1 MTKSPFLRSL
11 AVVILSSFFAI
22 DTAQAAPTKN
32 TSMPATEQAVAKKL
46 YQTHCQSC
54 HGVNRLGAMGPALLP
69 ENLARFRK
77 DKAINVINNGRSA
90 TQMPAFNSALT
101 KTLSKDEV
109 ESLASYI
116 YTPSKA
122 SLSWTVADINASKI
136 QHFDQSKLPN
146 EAQFDADLMNLF
158 IVVELGD
165 HSATLLDGDT
175 FERLDRF
182 KTRFALHG
190 GPKYSP
196 DGRFVFFASRDG
208 WISKYDIYNR
218 KTVVEVRAAINTRN
232 IAISNDGQYLI
243 VGNYLPNNV
252 VILNTRDLSP
262 LKVIATKDSDGVSS
276 RVSAVYN
283 APPRHSFIVALKDVK
298 EVWEIPYLAIPNKKK
313 GGVEAYKGLA
323 HASPMKSQSKAQAEG
338 WKLDLNKKSGQFP
351 IRRIKTDD
359 YLNDFF
365 FDPDYINLIGTA
377 RNSHNGQVINLDT
390 KKKVASIAL
399 TGMPHLGSGITWNY
413 QGKQVFASPN
423 IKEGKITVIDM
434 ETWQVIKEIKTEGPG
449 FFMRSHTNSPYAWT
463 DVFFGPNNDKV
474 HVIDKSTLE
483 IVKTLSPSPG
493 KNAAHVEFTKD
504 GKYVL
509 LSVWDMDGE
518 LIVYDAETLEIVK
531 RMPMKKPSGKYNV
544 FNKISY
550 EKGTSH

>member
-1 MTKSPFLRSL
+1 MKFSFAINTAIGL
-11 AVVILSSFFAI
+11 ILSLGAFHSAN
-22 DTAQAAPTKN
+22 AQASKEDN
-32 TSMPATEQAVAKKL
+32 SQAEKL
-46 YQTHCQSC
+46 YQQHCQSC
-54 HGVNRLGAMGPALLP
+54 HGVDRLGAMGPALLP

-77 DKAINVINNGRSA
+77 NKAIKVINKGRAA
-90 TQMPAFNSALT
+90 TQMPAFN
-101 KTLSKDEV
+101 KTLSKAEI
-109 ESLASYI
+109 EALASYI

-122 SLSWTVADINASKI
+122 SLSWTIADINKSKVE
-136 QHFDQSKLPN
+136 HFDQSKLPN

-165 HSATLLDGDT
+165 HSATLLNGDT

-218 KTVVEVRAAINTRN
+218 KTVTEVRAAINTRN
-232 IAISNDGQYLI
+232 IAISSDGNYLI

-252 VILNTRDLSP
+252 VILNTNDLSP
-262 LKVIATKDSDGVSS
+262 IKVIDAKDSDGVSS

-298 EVWEIPYLAIPNKKK
+298 EVWEIPYSDK
-313 GGVEAYKGLA
+313 GGVEVYKGWA
-323 HASPMKSQSKAQAEG
+323 HDYKNEAKAEG
-338 WKLDLNKKSGQFP
+338 WKLEHQFP
-351 IRRIKTDD
+351 VRRIKTDD
-359 YLNDFF
+359 VLNDFF
-365 FDPDYINLIGTA
+365 FDPEYINLIGTA

-399 TGMPHLGSGITWNY
+399 TGMPHLGSGITWDY
-413 QGKQVFASPN
+413 QDKEVFASPN

-434 ETWQVIKEIKTEGPG
+434 ESWQVIKEIQTEGPG
-449 FFMRSHTNSPYAWT
+449 FFMRSHSNSPYAWT
-463 DVFFGPNNDKV
+463 DVFFGPNSDKV
-474 HVIDKSTLE
+474 HVINKSTLE
-483 IVKTLSPSPG
+483 IVKTLAPSPG

-518 LIVYDAETLEIVK
+518 LIVYDANTLEIVK

-544 FNKISY
+544 YNKINY

>member
-1 MTKSPFLRSL
+1 MLL
-11 AVVILSSFFAI
+11 ATLVLATTSTS
-22 DTAQAAPTKN
+22 TQAASGSKKKVTM
-32 TSMPATEQAVAKKL
+32 TATNEAAAKKL
-46 YQTHCQSC
+46 YQVHCQSC
-54 HGVNRLGAMGPALLP
+54 HGIDRLGAMGPALLP

-77 DKAINVINNGRSA
+77 NKAIKVINKGRAA
-90 TQMPAFNSALT
+90 TQMPAFSQTLT
-101 KTLSKDEV
+101 QGEIAK
-109 ESLASYI
+109 LASYI

-122 SLSWTVADINASKI
+122 SLSWTKADITASKV

-146 EAQFDADLMNLF
+146 TAQFDADLMNLF

-165 HSATLLDGDT
+165 HSATLLNGDT

-218 KTVVEVRAAINTRN
+218 KTVSEVRAAINTRN
-232 IAISNDGQYLI
+232 IAMSSDGKYLM

-252 VILNTRDLSP
+252 VILDTKDLSP
-262 LKVIATKDSDGVSS
+262 LKVIAATDKDGNSS

-283 APPRHSFIVALKDVK
+283 APPRYSFIVALKDVK
-298 EVWEIPYLAIPNKKK
+298 EVWEIPYSDE
-313 GGVEAYKGLA
+313 GGVEVFKGWA
-323 HASPMKSQSKAQAEG
+323 HDYSVEAKAEDWKVDLSKEG
-338 WKLDLNKKSGQFP
+338 HQFP

-365 FDPDYINLIGTA
+365 FDPEYINLIGTA

-390 KKKVASIAL
+390 KKKIASIGL
-399 TGMPHLGSGITWNY
+399 TGMPHLGSGITWDY
-413 QGKQVFASPN
+413 QGKEVFASPN

-434 ETWQVIKEIKTEGPG
+434 ENWNIIKEIKTQGPG
-449 FFMRSHTNSPYAWT
+449 FFMRSHEKSKYAWT

-474 HVIDKSTLE
+474 HVIDKSTLK
-483 IVKTLSPSPG
+483 IVKTLAPAPG

-504 GKYVL
+504 GKFVL
-509 LSVWDMDGE
+509 LSVWDIDGE
-518 LIVYDAETLEIVK
+518 LIVYDAQTLEIVK

-544 FNKISY
+544 YNKINY

>member
-1 MTKSPFLRSL
+1 MKKSFALSTALTLSL
-11 AVVILSSFFAI
+11 SVALSLVASGNIAY
-22 DTAQAAPTKN
+22 AASPTKKI
-32 TSMPATEQAVAKKL
+32 TMSVAEKAVAKKL
-46 YQTHCQSC
+46 YQDNCQSC
-54 HGVNRLGAMGPALLP
+54 HGVDRLGAMGPALLP

-77 DKAINVINNGRSA
+77 NKAIKVISAGRAA
-90 TQMPAFNSALT
+90 TQMPSFSE
-101 KTLSKDEV
+101 TLSKAEID
-109 ESLASYI
+109 SLANYI

-122 SLSWTVADINASKI
+122 SLSWTIADINASKV

-165 HSATLLDGDT
+165 HSATLLNGDT

-218 KTVVEVRAAINTRN
+218 KTVSEVRAAINTRN
-232 IAISNDGQYLI
+232 IAISNDGKHLI

-252 VILNTRDLSP
+252 VILDTSDLSP
-262 LKVIATKDSDGVSS
+262 RKVIDAVDSNGNSS

-283 APPRHSFIVALKDVK
+283 APPRFSFIVALKDVK
-298 EVWEIPYLAIPNKKK
+298 EVWEIPYSDE
-313 GGVEAYKGLA
+313 GGVEVYKGWA
-323 HASPMKSQSKAQAEG
+323 HDYKVEAKAEG
-338 WKLDLNKKSGQFP
+338 WKIEDQFP

-390 KKKVASIAL
+390 KKKVASIGL
-399 TGMPHLGSGITWNY
+399 TGMPHLGSGITWDY
-413 QGKQVFASPN
+413 QGKEVFASPN

-434 ETWQVIKEIKTEGPG
+434 ENWDIIKEIKTEGPG
-449 FFMRSHTNSPYAWT
+449 FFMRSHEKSRYAWT

-474 HVIDKSTLE
+474 HVIDKSTLK
-483 IVKTLSPSPG
+483 IVKTLAPAPG

-504 GKYVL
+504 GKFVL

-544 FNKISY
+544 YNKINY

>member
-1 MTKSPFLRSL
+1 MKNS
-11 AVVILSSFFAI
+11 FAI
-22 DTAQAAPTKN
+22 STALSIILALAATCNIAQAASPTKK
-32 TSMPATEQAVAKKL
+32 TTMSVAEKAAAKKL
-46 YQTHCQSC
+46 YQDNCQSC
-54 HGVNRLGAMGPALLP
+54 HGLDRLGAMGPALLP

-77 DKAINVINNGRSA
+77 NKAVKVITSGRVA
-90 TQMPAFNSALT
+90 TQMPSFS
-101 KTLSKDEV
+101 KTLSKAEIT
-109 ESLASYI
+109 SLADYI

-122 SLSWTVADINASKI
+122 SLTWTVADINASKV

-165 HSATLLDGDT
+165 HSATLLNGDT

-218 KTVVEVRAAINTRN
+218 KTVSEVRAAINTRN
-232 IAISNDGQYLI
+232 IAISNDGKYLI

-252 VILNTRDLSP
+252 VILNTSDLSP
-262 LKVIATKDSDGVSS
+262 LKVIATKDKDGNSS

-283 APPRHSFIVALKDVK
+283 APPRFSFIVALKDVK
-298 EVWEIPYLAIPNKKK
+298 EVWEIPYSDE
-313 GGVEAYKGLA
+313 GGVEVFKGWAHDYKVEA
-323 HASPMKSQSKAQAEG
+323 KAEG
-338 WKLDLNKKSGQFP
+338 WKIEDQFP
-351 IRRIKTDD
+351 VRRIKTDD

-390 KKKVASIAL
+390 KKKVASIGL
-399 TGMPHLGSGITWNY
+399 TGMPHLGSGITWDY
-413 QGKQVFASPN
+413 QGKEVFASPN

-434 ETWQVIKEIKTEGPG
+434 ENWDIIKEIKTEGPG
-449 FFMRSHTNSPYAWT
+449 FFMRSHEKSRYAWT

-474 HVIDKSTLE
+474 HVIDKSTLK
-483 IVKTLSPSPG
+483 IVKTLAPAPG

-504 GKYVL
+504 GKFVL

-518 LIVYDAETLEIVK
+518 LIVYDAESLEIVK

-544 FNKISY
+544 YNKINY

>member
-1 MTKSPFLRSL
+1 MKNSL
-11 AVVILSSFFAI
+11 ATSTALSITLALSFALPLA
-22 DTAQAAPTKN
+22 TTANVAQAAATKK
-32 TSMPATEQAVAKKL
+32 TTMTATDKAAAEKL
-46 YQTHCQSC
+46 YQQHCQSC
-54 HGVNRLGAMGPALLP
+54 HGVERIGAMGPALLP

-77 DKAINVINNGRSA
+77 NKAIKVISQGRAA
-90 TQMPAFNSALT
+90 TQMPAFNSATT
-101 KTLSKDEV
+101 KTLTKAEV
-109 ESLASYI
+109 ASLADYI

-122 SLSWTVADINASKI
+122 SFSWTVADINASKV

-165 HSATLLDGDT
+165 HSATLLNGDT

-218 KTVVEVRAAINTRN
+218 KTISEVRAAINTRN
-232 IAISNDGQYLI
+232 IAISNDGQFLI

-252 VILNTRDLSP
+252 VILHTSDLSP
-262 LKVIATKDSDGVSS
+262 LKVIDAKDSKGVSS

-298 EVWEIPYLAIPNKKK
+298 EVWEIPYSDK
-313 GGVEAYKGLA
+313 GGVEVFKGWAHDYKNEA
-323 HASPMKSQSKAQAEG
+323 KAEG
-338 WKLDLNKKSGQFP
+338 WKVEDPFP
-351 IRRIKTDD
+351 VRRIKTDD

-365 FDPDYINLIGTA
+365 FDPEYINLIGTA

-390 KKKVASIAL
+390 KKKVASIGL
-399 TGMPHLGSGITWNY
+399 TGMPHLGSGITWQY
-413 QGKQVFASPN
+413 QGKEVFASPN

-434 ETWQVIKEIKTEGPG
+434 ENWNIIKEIKTEGPG
-449 FFMRSHTNSPYAWT
+449 FFMRSHSKSRYAWT

-474 HVIDKSTLE
+474 HVIDKSTLK
-483 IVKTLSPSPG
+483 IVKTLAPSPG

-504 GKYVL
+504 GKFVL

>member
-1 MTKSPFLRSL
+1 MKISFAFNTVLTLSL
-11 AVVILSSFFAI
+11 SVALSLVANCNI
-22 DTAQAAPTKN
+22 AHAASPTKKI
-32 TSMPATEQAVAKKL
+32 TMSVTEEAAAKKL
-46 YQTHCQSC
+46 YQKHCQSC
-54 HGVNRLGAMGPALLP
+54 HGEDRLGAMGPALLP

-77 DKAINVINNGRSA
+77 NKAIKVITKGRAA
-90 TQMPAFNSALT
+90 TQMPSFS
-101 KTLSKDEV
+101 KTLSKAEIA
-109 ESLASYI
+109 SLANYI

-122 SLSWTVADINASKI
+122 SLTWTVADINASKV
-136 QHFDQSKLPN
+136 QHFEQSKLPN

-165 HSATLLDGDT
+165 HSATLLNGDT
-175 FERLDRF
+175 FEPLDRF

-196 DGRFVFFASRDG
+196 DGRFVYFASRDG

-218 KTVVEVRAAINTRN
+218 KTVTEVRAAINTRN
-232 IAISNDGQYLI
+232 IAISNDGNYLI

-252 VILNTRDLSP
+252 VILKTEDLSP
-262 LKVIATKDSDGVSS
+262 LKVIDAIDSEGVSS

-298 EVWEIPYLAIPNKKK
+298 EVWEIPYSDK
-313 GGVEAYKGLA
+313 GGVEVYKGWA
-323 HASPMKSQSKAQAEG
+323 HDYRNEAKAEG
-338 WKLDLNKKSGQFP
+338 WKVTTPFP
-351 IRRIKTDD
+351 VRRIKTDD

-365 FDPDYINLIGTA
+365 FDPEYINLIGTA

-390 KKKVASIAL
+390 KKKVASIGL
-399 TGMPHLGSGITWNY
+399 TGMPHLGSGITWHY
-413 QGKQVFASPN
+413 QGKEVFASPN

-434 ETWQVIKEIKTEGPG
+434 ENWDIIKEIKTEGPG
-449 FFMRSHTNSPYAWT
+449 FFMRSHEKSRYAWT

-474 HVIDKSTLE
+474 HVIDKSTLK
-483 IVKTLSPSPG
+483 IVKTLAPAPG

-504 GKYVL
+504 GKFLL
-509 LSVWDMDGE
+509 LSVWDIDGE

-544 FNKISY
+544 YNKINY

>member
-1 MTKSPFLRSL
+1 MKNSL
-11 AVVILSSFFAI
+11 SFISILITSFVF
-22 DTAQAAPTKN
+22 TA
-32 TSMPATEQAVAKKL
+32 TSMPSQAASSSKPKVTMSAEDKAAAKKL

-54 HGVNRLGAMGPALLP
+54 HGVERLGAMGPALLP

-77 DKAINVINNGRSA
+77 NKAIKVINKGRAA
-90 TQMPAFNSALT
+90 TQMPAFSQTLT
-101 KTLSKDEV
+101 KDEID
-109 ESLASYI
+109 SLASYI

-122 SLSWTVADINASKI
+122 SLTWTKADISASKVH
-136 QHFDQSKLPN
+136 HFDQSKLPN

-165 HSATLLDGDT
+165 HSATLLNGDT

-218 KTVVEVRAAINTRN
+218 KTVSEVRAAINTRN
-232 IAISNDGQYLI
+232 IAISNDGKYLI

-252 VILNTRDLSP
+252 VILNTSDLSP
-262 LKVIATKDSDGVSS
+262 LKVIEAKDKDGVSS

-283 APPRHSFIVALKDVK
+283 APPRFSFIVALKDVK
-298 EVWEIPYLAIPNKKK
+298 EVWEIPYSDE
-313 GGVEAYKGLA
+313 GGVEVFKGWAHDYKNEA
-323 HASPMKSQSKAQAEG
+323 KAEG
-338 WKLDLNKKSGQFP
+338 WKVNDQFP
-351 IRRIKTDD
+351 VRRIKTDD

-365 FDPDYINLIGTA
+365 FDPEYINLIGTA

-390 KKKVASIAL
+390 KKKVASIGL
-399 TGMPHLGSGITWNY
+399 TGMPHLGSGITWDY
-413 QGKQVFASPN
+413 QGKEVFASPN

-434 ETWQVIKEIKTEGPG
+434 ENWDIIKEIKTEGPG
-449 FFMRSHTNSPYAWT
+449 FFMRSHEKSRYAWT

-474 HVIDKSTLE
+474 HVIDKSTLK
-483 IVKTLSPSPG
+483 IVKTLAPSPG

-504 GKYVL
+504 GKFVL

-518 LIVYDAETLEIVK
+518 LIIYDAQTLEIVK

-544 FNKISY
+544 YNKISY

>member
-1 MTKSPFLRSL
+1 MKKNVIISTTLTLYLTITLSL
-11 AVVILSSFFAI
+11 AVSDNIAHAVS
-22 DTAQAAPTKN
+22 TTKV
-32 TSMPATEQAVAKKL
+32 TSMSVAEKSAAKKL
-46 YQTHCQSC
+46 YQTNCQNC
-54 HGVNRLGAMGPALLP
+54 HGKDRIGAMGPALLP

-77 DKAINVINNGRSA
+77 SKAIKVINNGRAA
-90 TQMPAFNSALT
+90 TQMPSFSNI
-101 KTLSKDEV
+101 LSKAEV
-109 ESLASYI
+109 TSLVDYI
-116 YTPSKA
+116 YTQSTA
-122 SLSWTVADINASKI
+122 SLTWTSVDINASKV

-165 HSATLLDGDT
+165 HSATLLNGDT

-218 KTVVEVRAAINTRN
+218 KTVSEVRAAINTRN

-252 VILNTRDLSP
+252 VILNTHDLSP
-262 LKVIATKDSDGVSS
+262 LKVIDTVDSNGVSS

-298 EVWEIPYLAIPNKKK
+298 EVWEIPYSNK
-313 GGVEAYKGLA
+313 GGVEVFKGWA
-323 HASPMKSQSKAQAEG
+323 HDYRNEAKAEG
-338 WKLDLNKKSGQFP
+338 WKITTQFP
-351 IRRIKTDD
+351 VRRIETDD

-365 FDPDYINLIGTA
+365 FDPQYINLIGTA

-390 KKKVASIAL
+390 KRKIASIGL
-399 TGMPHLGSGITWNY
+399 TGMPHLGSGITWDY
-413 QGKQVFASPN
+413 QGKEVFASPN

-434 ETWQVIKEIKTEGPG
+434 ENWNIIKEIKTEGPG
-449 FFMRSHTNSPYAWT
+449 FFMRSHEKSRYAWT

-474 HVIDKSTLE
+474 HVIDKSTLK
-483 IVKTLSPSPG
+483 IVKTLAPAPG

-504 GKYVL
+504 GKFVL

-518 LIVYDAETLEIVK
+518 LIIYDAQTLEIVN

-544 FNKISY
+544 YNKINY

>member
-1 MTKSPFLRSL
+1 MKTSLFTRSVL
-11 AVVILSSFFAI
+11 TLVLSFAALTSYAYTADNSADKASKKTEAVVDHSKA
-22 DTAQAAPTKN
+22 
-32 TSMPATEQAVAKKL
+32 EKL
-46 YQTHCQSC
+46 YEVHCQSC
-54 HGVNRLGAMGPALLP
+54 HGVDRLGAMGPALLP
-69 ENLARFRK
+69 ENLARFRQK
-77 DKAINVINNGRSA
+77 KAIKVINKGRAA
-90 TQMPAFNSALT
+90 TQMPAFSQL
-101 KTLSKDEV
+101 LSKEEV
-109 ESLASYI
+109 ASLVDYI
-116 YTPSKA
+116 YTPSKT
-122 SLSWTVADINASKI
+122 SLKWSMADINASKI

-146 EAQFDADLMNLF
+146 TAQFEADLMNLF

-165 HSATLLDGDT
+165 HSATLLNGDT

-196 DGRFVFFASRDG
+196 DGRFVYFASRDG

-218 KTVVEVRAAINTRN
+218 KTVSEVRAAINTRN
-232 IAISNDGQYLI
+232 IAISSDGKYLI
-243 VGNYLPNNV
+243 VGNYLPQNV
-252 VILNTRDLSP
+252 VILSADDLSP
-262 LKVIATKDSDGVSS
+262 IKVIDAVDSKGNSS

-283 APPRHSFIVALKDVK
+283 APPRYSFIVALKDVK
-298 EVWEIPYLAIPNKKK
+298 EVWEIPYSDK
-313 GGVEAYKGLA
+313 GGVEVYKGWA
-323 HASPMKSQSKAQAEG
+323 HDYKNEAKAEG
-338 WKLDLNKKSGQFP
+338 WKVNDQFP
-351 IRRIKTDD
+351 IRRIETDD

-365 FDPDYINLIGTA
+365 FDPEYINLIGTA
-377 RNSHNGQVINLDT
+377 RNNHNGQVINLDT

-399 TGMPHLGSGITWNY
+399 TGMPHLGSGITWHY
-413 QGKQVFASPN
+413 KDKEVFASPN

-434 ETWQVIKEIKTEGPG
+434 ENWNVIEEIKTEGPG
-449 FFMRSHTNSPYAWT
+449 FFMRSHSNSPYAWT

-474 HVIDKSTLE
+474 HVIDKSTLK
-483 IVKTLSPSPG
+483 IVKTLAPSPG

-518 LIVYDAETLEIVK
+518 LIVYDANTLEIVT

-544 FNKISY
+544 YNKINY

>member
-1 MTKSPFLRSL
+1 MKNSL
-11 AVVILSSFFAI
+11 AISTALALTLFLAATCTSS
-22 DTAQAAPTKN
+22 QAAPVKKVVM
-32 TSMPATEQAVAKKL
+32 SQHEKVAAKSL
-46 YQTHCQSC
+46 YQAHCQSC
-54 HGVNRLGAMGPALLP
+54 HGTERLGAMGPALLP

-77 DKAINVINNGRSA
+77 NKAIKVINNGRAA
-90 TQMPAFNSALT
+90 TQMPAFKNTLT
-101 KTLSKDEV
+101 KAEIT
-109 ESLASYI
+109 SLASYI

-122 SLSWTVADINASKI
+122 SLSWTIADINASKV
-136 QHFDQSKLPN
+136 QHFEQSKLPN
-146 EAQFDADLMNLF
+146 KAQFDADLMNLF

-165 HSATLLDGDT
+165 HSATLLNGDT

-218 KTVVEVRAAINTRN
+218 KTVNEVRAAINTRN
-232 IAISNDGQYLI
+232 IAISNDGKYLI

-252 VILNTRDLSP
+252 VVLDTTDLSP
-262 LKVIATKDSDGVSS
+262 LKVIDAKDSNGNSS

-283 APPRHSFIVALKDVK
+283 APPRYSFIVALKDVK
-298 EVWEIPYLAIPNKKK
+298 EVWEIPYSDK
-313 GGVEAYKGLA
+313 GGVDVFKGWA
-323 HASPMKSQSKAQAEG
+323 HDYRKDSGEGKVENWKSEE
-338 WKLDLNKKSGQFP
+338 QFP

-390 KKKVASIAL
+390 KKKVASIGL
-399 TGMPHLGSGITWNY
+399 TGMPHLGSGITWTY
-413 QGKQVFASPN
+413 QEKEVFASPN

-434 ETWQVIKEIKTEGPG
+434 ENWNIIKEIKTEGPG
-449 FFMRSHTNSPYAWT
+449 FFMRSHSNSPYAWT

-483 IVKTLSPSPG
+483 IVKTLAPAPG

-509 LSVWDMDGE
+509 LSVWDTDGE
-518 LIVYDAETLEIVK
+518 LIVYDANTLEIVK

-544 FNKISY
+544 YNKINY
-550 EKGTSH
+550 ERGTSH

>member
-1 MTKSPFLRSL
+1 MKNSL
-11 AVVILSSFFAI
+11 TVTSALFFALFFI
-22 DTAQAAPTKN
+22 SNQASAAAAPKKIVL
-32 TSMPATEQAVAKKL
+32 SAAEQKSAEKL
-46 YQTHCQSC
+46 YQAHCQSC
-54 HGVNRLGAMGPALLP
+54 HGVDRLGAMGPALLP

-77 DKAINVINNGRSA
+77 NKAIKVITKGRAA
-90 TQMPAFNSALT
+90 TQMPAFSQ
-101 KTLSKDEV
+101 TLNET
-109 ESLASYI
+109 EIENLANYI

-122 SLSWTVADINASKI
+122 SLEWSLTKIKASQV
-136 QHFDQSKLPN
+136 QHFDQQKLPN

-165 HSATLLDGDT
+165 HSATLLNGDT

-218 KTVVEVRAAINTRN
+218 KTVSEVRAAINTRN
-232 IAISNDGQYLI
+232 IAISNDGQFLI

-252 VILNTRDLSP
+252 VILNTHDLSP
-262 LKVIATKDSDGVSS
+262 IKVIDAKDAEGNSS

-298 EVWEIPYLAIPNKKK
+298 EVWEIPYSDE
-313 GGVEAYKGLA
+313 GGVEVYKGWA
-323 HASPMKSQSKAQAEG
+323 HDYKNEAKAEG
-338 WKLDLNKKSGQFP
+338 WKVAEQFP

-390 KKKVASIAL
+390 KKKVASIGL
-399 TGMPHLGSGITWNY
+399 TGMPHLGSGITWDY
-413 QGKQVFASPN
+413 QGKEVFASPN

-434 ETWQVIKEIKTEGPG
+434 ENWHIIKEIKTEGPG
-449 FFMRSHTNSPYAWT
+449 FFMRSHNNSPYAWT

-483 IVKTLSPSPG
+483 IVKTLAPSPG

-518 LIVYDAETLEIVK
+518 LIVYDANTLEIVK

>member
-1 MTKSPFLRSL
+1 MTKLPFLLSL
-11 AVVILSSFFAI
+11 SVALLCSSFAANNANAASATKTI
-22 DTAQAAPTKN
+22 MSATAQVA
-32 TSMPATEQAVAKKL
+32 AKKL
-46 YQTHCQSC
+46 YQDNCQSC
-54 HGVNRLGAMGPALLP
+54 HGVDRLGAMGPALLP

-77 DKAINVINNGRSA
+77 KKAIEVINNGRAA
-90 TQMPAFNSALT
+90 TQMPSFNN
-101 KTLSKDEV
+101 TLNKQEIA
-109 ESLASYI
+109 SLVDYI

-122 SLSWTVADINASKI
+122 SLSWTVAHINTSKI

-165 HSATLLDGDT
+165 HSATLLNGDT

-218 KTVVEVRAAINTRN
+218 KTVSEVRAAINTRN
-232 IAISNDGQYLI
+232 IAISNDGKYLI

-252 VILNTRDLSP
+252 VILNTSDLSP
-262 LKVIATKDSDGVSS
+262 IKVIDAIDSDGNNS

-298 EVWEIPYLAIPNKKK
+298 EVWEIPYLTKN
-313 GGVEAYKGLA
+313 
-323 HASPMKSQSKAQAEG
+323 SK
-338 WKLDLNKKSGQFP
+338 QFP

-390 KKKVASIAL
+390 KKKVASIGL

-413 QGKQVFASPN
+413 QGKEVFASPN

-434 ETWQVIKEIKTEGPG
+434 ENWNIIKEIKTEGPG
-449 FFMRSHTNSPYAWT
+449 FFMRSHSKSPYAWT

-474 HVIDKSTLE
+474 HVIDKRTLE
-483 IVKTLSPSPG
+483 IVKTLAPSPG

-504 GKYVL
+504 GKFVL

-518 LIVYDAETLEIVK
+518 LIVYDAQTLEIVK

-544 FNKISY
+544 FNKINY

>member
-1 MTKSPFLRSL
+1 MTKLTLFLSL
-11 AVVILSSFFAI
+11 SIILCLASLGN
-22 DTAQAAPTKN
+22 TVQAASPTKKIIM
-32 TSMPATEQAVAKKL
+32 SATEKAAAKKL
-46 YQTHCQSC
+46 YQDNCQSC
-54 HGVNRLGAMGPALLP
+54 HGVDRLGAMGPALLP

-77 DKAINVINNGRSA
+77 NKAIKVINEGRAA
-90 TQMPAFNSALT
+90 TQMPSFNN
-101 KTLSKDEV
+101 KLSKTEIA
-109 ESLASYI
+109 SLANYI
-116 YTPSKA
+116 YTPSQA
-122 SLSWTVADINASKI
+122 SLSWTKADINASKV

-146 EAQFDADLMNLF
+146 TAQFDADLMNLF

-165 HSATLLDGDT
+165 HSATLLNGDT

-218 KTVVEVRAAINTRN
+218 KTVSEVRAAINTRN
-232 IAISNDGQYLI
+232 IAISNDGKFLI

-252 VILNTRDLSP
+252 VILDTSDLSP
-262 LKVIATKDSDGVSS
+262 LKVIDAKDSKGNSS

-298 EVWEIPYLAIPNKKK
+298 EVWEIPYSDK
-313 GGVEAYKGLA
+313 GGVVVYKGWA
-323 HASPMKSQSKAQAEG
+323 HDYRKDSGEGKVENWKSEES
-338 WKLDLNKKSGQFP
+338 FP
-351 IRRIKTDD
+351 IRRIQTDD

-390 KKKVASIAL
+390 KKKVASIGL

-413 QGKQVFASPN
+413 QGKEVFASPN

-434 ETWQVIKEIKTEGPG
+434 ENWNIIKEIKTEGPG
-449 FFMRSHTNSPYAWT
+449 FFMRSHDKSRYAWT

-474 HVIDKSTLE
+474 HVIDKSTLK
-483 IVKTLSPSPG
+483 IVKTLAPAPG

-504 GKYVL
+504 GKFVL

-544 FNKISY
+544 YNKINY

>member
-1 MTKSPFLRSL
+1 MPYLSVIGHENQQQGQVMKQLFCVNKAICLAFSL
-11 AVVILSSFFAI
+11 GAMVSFSS
-22 DTAQAAPTKN
+22 QATTN
-32 TSMPATEQAVAKKL
+32 SESENVEVKKL
-46 YQTHCQSC
+46 YEQHCQSC
-54 HGVNRLGAMGPALLP
+54 HGVDRLGAMGPALLP

-77 DKAINVINNGRSA
+77 HKAVKVINAGRAA
-90 TQMPAFNSALT
+90 TQMPAFN
-101 KTLSKDEV
+101 KTLSKDEIA
-109 ESLASYI
+109 SLADYI

-122 SLSWTVADINASKI
+122 SLSWTKADINASKV
-136 QHFDQSKLPN
+136 QHFDQAKLPN
-146 EAQFDADLMNLF
+146 TAQFEADLMNLF

-165 HSATLLDGDT
+165 HSATLLNGDT

-218 KTVVEVRAAINTRN
+218 KTVSEVRAAINTRN
-232 IAISNDGQYLI
+232 IAISSDGKYLI

-252 VILNTRDLSP
+252 VILNTSDLSP
-262 LKVIATKDSDGVSS
+262 IKVIAAKDKDGVSS

-298 EVWEIPYLAIPNKKK
+298 EVWEIPYSDK
-313 GGVEAYKGLA
+313 GGVEVFKGWSHDYKNEA
-323 HASPMKSQSKAQAEG
+323 KAEG
-338 WKLDLNKKSGQFP
+338 WKVTDPFP

-390 KKKVASIAL
+390 KKKVASIGL
-399 TGMPHLGSGITWNY
+399 TGMPHLGSGITWQY
-413 QGKQVFASPN
+413 QGKEVFASPN

-434 ETWQVIKEIKTEGPG
+434 ENWKIIKEIQTEGPG
-449 FFMRSHTNSPYAWT
+449 FFMRSHSNSPYAWT

-474 HVIDKSTLE
+474 HVIDKSTLK
-483 IVKTLSPSPG
+483 IVKTLAPAPG

-504 GKYVL
+504 GKFVL
-509 LSVWDMDGE
+509 LSVWDDDGE
-518 LIVYDAETLEIVK
+518 LIVYNAKTLEIVT

-544 FNKISY
+544 YNKINY
-550 EKGTSH
+550 ERGTSH

>member
-1 MTKSPFLRSL
+1 MKNSL
-11 AVVILSSFFAI
+11 AISTAI
-22 DTAQAAPTKN
+22 AVTLFLAATCSTNQAAPVKKTAM
-32 TSMPATEQAVAKKL
+32 SQAEKTAAKKL

-54 HGVNRLGAMGPALLP
+54 HGTDRLGAMGPALLP

-77 DKAINVINNGRSA
+77 NKAIKVINNGRAA
-90 TQMPAFNSALT
+90 TQMPAFKSTLT
-101 KTLSKDEV
+101 ETEIT
-109 ESLASYI
+109 SLASYI

-122 SLSWTVADINASKI
+122 SLSWTVADINASKV
-136 QHFDQSKLPN
+136 QHFEQSKLPN
-146 EAQFDADLMNLF
+146 KAQFDADLMNLF

-165 HSATLLDGDT
+165 HSATLLNGDT

-218 KTVVEVRAAINTRN
+218 KTVSEVRAAINTRN

-252 VILNTRDLSP
+252 VILNTADLSP
-262 LKVIATKDSDGVSS
+262 LKVIDAKDSDGNSS

-283 APPRHSFIVALKDVK
+283 APPRHSFIIALKDVK
-298 EVWEIPYLAIPNKKK
+298 EVWEIPYSDK
-313 GGVEAYKGLA
+313 GGVEVFKGWA
-323 HASPMKSQSKAQAEG
+323 HDYRKDSGEGKIENWKSEE
-338 WKLDLNKKSGQFP
+338 QFP

-390 KKKVASIAL
+390 KKKIASIGL

-413 QGKQVFASPN
+413 QDKEVFASPN

-434 ETWQVIKEIKTEGPG
+434 ENWNIIKEIKTEGPG
-449 FFMRSHTNSPYAWT
+449 FFMRSHSKSPYAWT

-483 IVKTLSPSPG
+483 IVKTLAPAPG

-509 LSVWDMDGE
+509 LSVWDIDGE
-518 LIVYDAETLEIVK
+518 LIVYDANTLEIVK

-544 FNKISY
+544 YNKINY
-550 EKGTSH
+550 ERGTSH

>member
-1 MTKSPFLRSL
+1 MKKNVIISTTLTLYLTITLSL
-11 AVVILSSFFAI
+11 AVSDNIAHAVS
-22 DTAQAAPTKN
+22 TTKV
-32 TSMPATEQAVAKKL
+32 TSMSVAEKSAAKKL
-46 YQTHCQSC
+46 YQTNCQSC
-54 HGVNRLGAMGPALLP
+54 HGKDRIGAMGPALLP

-77 DKAINVINNGRSA
+77 SKAIKVINNGRAA
-90 TQMPAFNSALT
+90 TQMPSFSNI
-101 KTLSKDEV
+101 LSKAEV
-109 ESLASYI
+109 TSLVDYI
-116 YTPSKA
+116 YTQSTA
-122 SLSWTVADINASKI
+122 SLTWTSVDINASKV

-165 HSATLLDGDT
+165 HSATLLNGDT

-218 KTVVEVRAAINTRN
+218 KTVSEVRAAINTRN

-252 VILNTRDLSP
+252 VILNTHDLSP
-262 LKVIATKDSDGVSS
+262 LRVIDTVDSNGVSS

-298 EVWEIPYLAIPNKKK
+298 EVWEIPYSNK
-313 GGVEAYKGLA
+313 GGVEVFKGWA
-323 HASPMKSQSKAQAEG
+323 HDYRNEAKAEG
-338 WKLDLNKKSGQFP
+338 WKITTQFP
-351 IRRIKTDD
+351 VRRIETDD

-365 FDPDYINLIGTA
+365 FDPQYINLIGTA

-390 KKKVASIAL
+390 KRKIASIGL
-399 TGMPHLGSGITWNY
+399 TGMPHLGSGITWDY
-413 QGKQVFASPN
+413 QGKEVFASPN

-434 ETWQVIKEIKTEGPG
+434 ENWNIIKEIKTEGPG
-449 FFMRSHTNSPYAWT
+449 FFMRSHEKSRYAWT

-474 HVIDKSTLE
+474 HVIDKSTLK
-483 IVKTLSPSPG
+483 IVKTLAPAPG

-504 GKYVL
+504 GKFVL

-518 LIVYDAETLEIVK
+518 LIIYDAQTLKIVN

-544 FNKISY
+544 YNKINY